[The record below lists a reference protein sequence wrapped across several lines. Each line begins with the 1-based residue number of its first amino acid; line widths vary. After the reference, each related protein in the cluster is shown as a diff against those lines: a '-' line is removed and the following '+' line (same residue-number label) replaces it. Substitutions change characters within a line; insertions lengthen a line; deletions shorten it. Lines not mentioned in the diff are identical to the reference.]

1 MRLWKL
7 LPVDRL
13 RPSRSKHQGKVWWG
27 LWFRPNLCLLLI
39 KRIIDVCSCVEAWS
53 PRIYN
58 SGNNISHSSSMKWFY
73 GWWFGDHYY
82 FPSWRLNNQAI
93 GVQCTVHGTWYKTSP
108 GVLRLVAVNPKLFF
122 YETNDHKIILLLM
135 QWWKYFVIIGPLC
148 AVSVAPGQ
156 PCQWHPWSTHLSDL
170 NFLLLLSTFP
180 RCIFWCS
187 TGSEWG
193 AWCVLLET
201 GELHSATAYIW
212 VCNFDGCY
220 KQLMQLHIAILTN
233 TQAVRCM
240 VCPVIGGRCIAL
252 CAGRRL
258 PPSQHPRWEHTN
270 SHVKKSANN
279 KKIYTRGHIKR
290 NVRLFL

>member
-1 MRLWKL
+1 
-7 LPVDRL
+7 
-13 RPSRSKHQGKVWWG
+13 
-27 LWFRPNLCLLLI
+27 
-39 KRIIDVCSCVEAWS
+39 
-53 PRIYN
+53 
-58 SGNNISHSSSMKWFY
+58 
-73 GWWFGDHYY
+73 
-82 FPSWRLNNQAI
+82 
-93 GVQCTVHGTWYKTSP
+93 
-108 GVLRLVAVNPKLFF
+108 
-122 YETNDHKIILLLM
+122 M